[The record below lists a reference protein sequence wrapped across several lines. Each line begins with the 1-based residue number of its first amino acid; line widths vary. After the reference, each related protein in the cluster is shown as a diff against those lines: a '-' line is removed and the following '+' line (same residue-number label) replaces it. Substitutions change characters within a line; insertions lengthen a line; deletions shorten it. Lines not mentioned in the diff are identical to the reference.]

1 MTDLREVLKP
11 VTEAE
16 FLRRLDNYTTRVADT
31 LNGFGAENTEKRDQ
45 ARRRVIEAFM
55 SLHARLE
62 MNDEFP
68 AHDGI
73 ACRDATIK
81 LQDERIAKLQS
92 QSAMATGGQVKTA
105 APVCGTCHGRGY
117 IGDDEANARNME
129 SNPTC
134 DVYLVKPCPDC
145 KPAAQ
150 SEREAMPM
158 VYRPATGK
166 TIPDLTGRAHLCEW
180 QSTLKTKPL
189 MATLTDTQRLDAI
202 QKLGGAYV
210 LHWGGDNPWTCDP
223 PPPDEGEDRDPI
235 GQYEGANARAAID
248 DMIQRHPALKK
259 EPPR

>member
-1 MTDLREVLKP
+1 VLKP

-150 SEREAMPM
+150 SEREAFERECAD
-158 VYRPATGK
+158 VDAL
-166 TIPDLTGRAHLCEW
+166 LTHLGLDPERCR
-180 QSTLKTKPL
+180 
-189 MATLTDTQRLDAI
+189 TD
-202 QKLGGAYV
+202 GGA
-210 LHWGGDNPWTCDP
+210 LNLPRIKTFLS
-223 PPPDEGEDRDPI
+223 E
-235 GQYEGANARAAID
+235 
-248 DMIQRHPALKK
+248 KK
-259 EPPR
+259 